1 MLDNDAKK
9 CLESEIKNALSEKI
23 LRRAVF
29 SRFRDRETLKTV
41 AVPFDKDGEMFVK
54 CETFRRDGKALHNII
69 SAGDAPEYLSR
80 LAFGIEGSG
89 CGQVDLLAFDRS
101 LGLLISEKGRTR
113 FTGTLAGAEKT
124 KTAPSQDKNKNYILK
139 PGQDGGFLY
148 RLGIAAENGAVH
160 DKKQAKYRQI
170 NKFLEQ
176 IEAVYDRLPKNGVI
190 YVCDLCCGKSYL
202 TFAVYWYFTYRLGRE
217 TEMYG
222 VDLKADVIEYCT
234 SLAQTL
240 GWSGMHFQTGDVSR
254 FIPPE
259 KPHLVISL
267 HACDTATDYVLA
279 GAVRSGAEVILSTP
293 CCQHELN
300 AQLCCPS
307 LGFITEHSMLKQKL
321 AAAATDA
328 LRAKMLEICGYKVT
342 VCKLID
348 PEETPKNLLIRAVK
362 RRGKWDLSAT
372 GTVSGVRNGSN
383 GASDDT
389 ASETKSLRTLVEEYN
404 CACRLL
410 GVTPTLAK
418 LLMPEDGSNK

>member
-1 MLDNDAKK
+1 MLETDIAAKK
-9 CLESEIKNALSEKI
+9 RLETEIKSALSEKI
-23 LRRAVF
+23 LRKAVF
-29 SRFRDRETLKTV
+29 SRFRDKTILKTV
-41 AVPFDKDGEMFVK
+41 AVPFEKDGEIFVK
-54 CETFRRDGKALHNII
+54 CETLKRDGKAIHNII
-69 SAGDAPEYLSR
+69 SAQDAPEYLADI
-80 LAFGIEGSG
+80 AFGENGGG
-89 CGQVDLLAFDRS
+89 CGQADLLAADRS
-101 LGLLISEKGRTR
+101 LGLLISEKGKTR
-113 FTGTLAGAEKT
+113 FTGSLSGAEKT
-124 KTAPSQDKNKNYILK
+124 EISRSQDKSKNYILK

-148 RLGIAAENGAVH
+148 KLGIAAENGSIH

-176 IEAVYDRLPKNGVI
+176 IETIYDRLPKSGVLR
-190 YVCDLCCGKSYL
+190 VCDLCCGKSYL

-234 SLAQTL
+234 ALAGKL

-254 FIPPE
+254 FTPPE
-259 KPHLVISL
+259 SPHLVISL

-300 AQLCCPS
+300 SQLDCPA

-342 VCKLID
+342 VCELID

-362 RRGKWDLSAT
+362 SRGKWDFSALENN
-372 GTVSGVRNGSN
+372 VSGVK
-383 GASDDT
+383 
-389 ASETKSLRTLVEEYN
+389 ETKSLTALTEEYN
-404 CACRLL
+404 AACRLL

-418 LLMPEDGSNK
+418 LLMPGGGNNE